1 MAKFS
6 QAFLQGLLQ
15 PSFSQG
21 MFDLGSTIGGIPAAR
36 KAKEKER
43 KAAALQKGLF
53 GLEQMA
59 TSGDLTPE
67 MLEEARGSYAN
78 LIAENQEAA
87 KEVRSTFKT
96 IQQDMDT
103 QSQKTAAAKINKLSD
118 TLRATLKDE
127 KMPPQQKAAKVASL
141 QQEMNQAAKDLSFSQ
156 QTAVGQLSDTIAR
169 QIATDQ
175 RVAQSAENSQQ
186 RHEEWAATANVR
198 EAQAKHS
205 LLKFEEYE
213 ARGDIRAAEDEAKR
227 LNLSYQ
233 EAVNLYRKGGD
244 KAKAAFLKRNPGQDD
259 LWEQAEEEDVIRQAQ
274 LSDAREKVRSGTF
287 DYTEADLKDLGLNE
301 KQIKSVQGLANN
313 KRPKQANSQVGK
325 YIVENALVPSL
336 PSASLAKIF
345 VTAAEQAI
353 IEAGNYGSYITDKE
367 QKEIDR
373 LAAKRGLRAAQEA
386 QRTGDVETGLNIA
399 NGFRLLLAETAPEE
413 TNDEAKK
420 DTTEET
426 DDTASAIANIRSK
439 VEKGRE

>member
-227 LNLSYQ
+227 LDIAYKAATSS
-233 EAVNLYRKGGD
+233 YRKSGD
-244 KAKAAFLKRNPGQDD
+244 KSKEAFLQQFPGQDD
-259 LWEQAEEEDVIRQAQ
+259 LWEQVKEEDVIRKAQ
-274 LSDAREKVRSGTF
+274 LSDAREKLNQNKF
-287 DYTEADLKDLGLNE
+287 DYTEADLKGMGLTEN
-301 KQIKSVQGLANN
+301 QINAVQTLADN
-313 KRPKQANSQVGK
+313 KKPKQANAEVMRM
-325 YIVENALVPSL
+325 IVQNSATPSL

-353 IEAGNYGSYITDKE
+353 IEAGNYGSYINDKE

-373 LAAKRGLRAAQEA
+373 LAAARGLRAAQEA
-386 QRTGDVETGLNIA
+386 QRTGNVED
-399 NGFRLLLAETAPEE
+399 GFRLLLAETAPEE

>member
-186 RHEEWAATANVR
+186 RHEEWVATANVR
-198 EAQAKHS
+198 ETQAKHS

-213 ARGDIRAAEDEAKR
+213 ARGDIREAEDEAKR
-227 LNLSYQ
+227 LDIAYKAATSS
-233 EAVNLYRKGGD
+233 YRKSGD
-244 KAKAAFLKRNPGQDD
+244 KSKEAFLQQFPGQDD
-259 LWEQAEEEDVIRQAQ
+259 LWEQVKEEDVIRKAQ
-274 LSDAREKVRSGTF
+274 LADAREKVRQGTF
-287 DYTEADLKDLGLNE
+287 DYTESDLKDMGLSE
-301 KQIKSVQGLANN
+301 SQITAVQGLADND
-313 KRPKQANSQVGK
+313 RPKQANSQVMT
-325 YIVENALVPSL
+325 YIVENASTPSL

-353 IEAGNYGSYITDKE
+353 IEAGNYGSYINDKE

-386 QRTGDVETGLNIA
+386 QRTGNVED
-399 NGFRLLLAETAPEE
+399 GFRLLLAETAPEE

>member
-6 QAFLQGLLQ
+6 QTFLQGLLQ

-21 MFDLGSTIGGIPAAR
+21 MFDLGAAIGDIPGAR
-36 KAKEKER
+36 KRKEKER
-43 KAAALQKGLF
+43 KAAGLQKGLF

-59 TSGDLTPE
+59 ASGELTDE

-78 LIAENQEAA
+78 LISENQEAA

-103 QSQKTAAAKINKLSD
+103 QAQKTAAAKINKLSD
-118 TLRATLKDE
+118 TLRSTLKDDG
-127 KMPPQQKAAKVASL
+127 MPPQQKAAKVASL

-169 QIATDQ
+169 QVATDK

-186 RHEEWAATANVR
+186 RHDEWVATANVR
-198 EAQAKHS
+198 EAQAAHS

-213 ARGDIRAAEDEAKR
+213 ARGDIREAEDEAKR
-227 LNLSYQ
+227 LNFSYQ
-233 EAVNLYRKGGD
+233 EAVNLYRKAGD
-244 KAKAAFLKRNPGQDD
+244 KAKGAFLKRNPGQDD

-274 LSDAREKVRSGTF
+274 LSVAREKVRSGTF

-301 KQIKSVQGLANN
+301 EQINAVQGLANN
-313 KRPKQANSQVGK
+313 KRPTKANTLVSK
-325 YIVENALVPSL
+325 YIVENASVPPL

-345 VTAAEQAI
+345 VKAAEQAI
-353 IEAGNYGSYITDKE
+353 IEAGDYGSYITDKE

-399 NGFRLLLAETAPEE
+399 NGFRSLFAESAPE
-413 TNDEAKK
+413 
-420 DTTEET
+420 DTTEDTTEDT
-426 DDTASAIANIRSK
+426 DDTDAAMADIK
-439 VEKGRE
+439 KDLGL